1 MKFPDENELSE
12 ETNAA
17 MDGLISASYP
27 QNFRAGFVAVVG
39 RPNVGKSTLTNALV
53 GEKIAI
59 TSNRPETTR
68 HSVRGIIQGQ
78 DYQVVLVDTPG
89 YHRPRTLLGERLN
102 DMVRESFGDVDAI
115 MFCLPADQKIGPGD
129 EFIARQLA
137 SVKVPVVA
145 VATKTDAADEARLF
159 HHLEDIDRLANFAHI
174 VPVSARKGRGIERL
188 KQVLVELV
196 PPSPPLYPRDMTT
209 DESTEVMIAELI
221 REAALE
227 GVREELPHS
236 LAVQVEEIIERDK
249 IAGQKR
255 DPMLDVHVNLYVER
269 DSQKAI
275 IIGKGGQRLKRVGT
289 QARSQIEE
297 LLGRRVYLALHVR
310 TAKDWQS
317 DPKMLGRLGF

>member
-1 MKFPDENELSE
+1 MKFPDEDQLTQA
-12 ETNAA
+12 TNAYIP
-17 MDGLISASYP
+17 GLIDP
-27 QNFRAGFVAVVG
+27 EIGEDFRAGFIAVVG

-68 HSVRGIIQGQ
+68 HSVRGIIQGEN
-78 DYQVVLVDTPG
+78 YQVVLVDTPG

-102 DMVRESFGDVDAI
+102 DMVREAYGDVDGI
-115 MFCLPADQKIGPGD
+115 IFCLPADQKIGPGD
-129 EFIARQLA
+129 RFIARQLA

-145 VATKTDAADEARLF
+145 VATKVDATDEARLLN
-159 HHLEDIDRLANFAHI
+159 HLEAINELADFAHI
-174 VPVSARKGRGIERL
+174 VPVSARKGRGMERL
-188 KQVLVELV
+188 REVLVGML
-196 PPSPPLYPRDMTT
+196 PSSMPLYPRDMAT

-236 LAVQVEEIIERDK
+236 LAVQVEEIIEREK
-249 IAGQKR
+249 IPGQKR

-275 IIGKGGQRLKRVGT
+275 IIGKGGQRLKRVGM
-289 QARSQIEE
+289 QARGQVEE
-297 LLGRRVYLALHVR
+297 LLGRRVYLDLHVR

>member
-1 MKFPDENELSE
+1 MKFPDEDQLSE
-12 ETNAA
+12 ETNALPQ
-17 MDGLISASYP
+17 GLIDTSYP
-27 QNFRAGFVAVVG
+27 PDFRAGFVAVVG

-59 TSNRPETTR
+59 TSRRPETTR

-115 MFCLPADQKIGPGD
+115 MFCLPSDQKIGPGD
-129 EFIARQLA
+129 QFIARQLA

-145 VATKTDAADEARLF
+145 VATKTDAVGEERLF
-159 HHLEDIDRLANFAHI
+159 SHLEDINKLADFAHI
-174 VPVSARKGRGIERL
+174 VPVSAHRGRGVDRL
-188 KQVLVELV
+188 EEVLVSLL
-196 PPSPPLYPRDMTT
+196 PPSPPLYPRDMST
-209 DESTEVMIAELI
+209 DEPAEVMIAELI

-236 LAVQVEEIIERDK
+236 LAVQVEEIIEREK
-249 IAGQKR
+249 TPGQKR
-255 DPMLDVHVNLYVER
+255 PPMLDVHVNLYVER

-275 IIGKGGQRLKRVGT
+275 IIGRRGERLKRVGT
-289 QARSQIEE
+289 RARTQIEE